1 MPATKSLRS
10 GTCASTLLPMMR
22 SACWPSADQ
31 LCGEPHAEE
40 VDQRRDALVDRATSA
55 TLAAG
60 SMPSTG
66 TPSGRKC
73 CSR

>member
-10 GTCASTLLPMMR
+10 GTWASTLLPMIR
-22 SACWPSADQ
+22 SALHAFGDQ
-31 LCGEPHAEE
+31 LL
-40 VDQRRDALVDRATSA
+40 RRALTPKNSTRVGTPLSTAALA

-73 CSR
+73 CRR